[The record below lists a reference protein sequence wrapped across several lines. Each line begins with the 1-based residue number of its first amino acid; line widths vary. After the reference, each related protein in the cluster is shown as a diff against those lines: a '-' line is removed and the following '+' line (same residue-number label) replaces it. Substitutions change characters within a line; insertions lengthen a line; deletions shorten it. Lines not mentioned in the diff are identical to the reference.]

1 MNCLKEDDWN
11 HSYVNKDHRQE
22 RERERRR
29 EGEGGERERYE
40 WLYIPRPQ
48 HRVNGVE
55 KN

>member
-1 MNCLKEDDWN
+1 MSCLKEDDWN

-22 RERERRR
+22 RET
-29 EGEGGERERYE
+29 EGEGGGGGERYE

>member
-1 MNCLKEDDWN
+1 MSCLKEDDWN

-22 RERERRR
+22 RET
-29 EGEGGERERYE
+29 EGEGEGGGERERYE